1 MTNLDF
7 ISLIPFIIISTA
19 PVIIMLTVVV
29 TRNFKMIS
37 GFSILML
44 LASFVSLLLII
55 PYAPHQIAGL
65 VIIDR
70 YALLFL
76 AILYFAS
83 ILITIFATE
92 YFDKHLVEREE
103 FYIVLFIAILGAS
116 ILVVSS
122 HFISFFLGLETLSIS
137 LYIMIAYLRSRDNC
151 IEAGVKFL
159 VTASV
164 ATAFLLFGMGLIY
177 AETGSMNF
185 REIAARENGIFTPL
199 FLAGTGLILAGIGF
213 KLALVPFHMWIPD
226 IYHGAPVPV
235 TTFIATISKGSMLA
249 LALRLF
255 TDISGAESHTLI
267 LAVSAI
273 SILSMFA
280 GNLLGLMQTNIKK
293 LLAYSS
299 VAHLGYLL
307 ITLISGTVIGI
318 EAAIFYV
325 VAYIISTLGAFSVI
339 SILSTPERDADNIED
354 VKGLFWT
361 NPFYSIL
368 LTLALLSL
376 AGLPLTAGF
385 MSKFYLVLAGLKSNL
400 WVLAVS
406 LIINSAISLFYY
418 LRVVKTM
425 LEPSDI
431 PKHVKNHF
439 LVNLSLI
446 VITAGILLLGLFP
459 SLLMNIISEFH
470 M

>member
-1 MTNLDF
+1 
-7 ISLIPFIIISTA
+7 
-19 PVIIMLTVVV
+19 
-29 TRNFKMIS
+29 
-37 GFSILML
+37 
-44 LASFVSLLLII
+44 
-55 PYAPHQIAGL
+55 
-65 VIIDR
+65 
-70 YALLFL
+70 
-76 AILYFAS
+76 
-83 ILITIFATE
+83 
-92 YFDKHLVEREE
+92 
-103 FYIVLFIAILGAS
+103 
-116 ILVVSS
+116 
-122 HFISFFLGLETLSIS
+122 
-137 LYIMIAYLRSRDNC
+137 
-151 IEAGVKFL
+151 
-159 VTASV
+159 
-164 ATAFLLFGMGLIY
+164 MGLIY